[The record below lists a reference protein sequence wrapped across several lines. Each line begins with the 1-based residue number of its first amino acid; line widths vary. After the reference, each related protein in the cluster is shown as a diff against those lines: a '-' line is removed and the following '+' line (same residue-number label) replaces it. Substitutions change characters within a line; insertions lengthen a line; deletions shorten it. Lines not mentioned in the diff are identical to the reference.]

1 MSAAQYASE
10 RDEQKLK
17 AKKLRDELADVV
29 GGGKKV
35 AAIATKLEVK
45 YEQLK
50 LDLEFSER
58 CGSLLSPC
66 SRSAACPCPPYPR
79 IGRLPTPTKR
89 PTRPCP
95 SVCMSAGS

>member
-1 MSAAQYASE
+1 VSAAQYASE

-50 LDLEFSER
+50 AKYDQDLST
-58 CGSLLSPC
+58 LV
-66 SRSAACPCPPYPR
+66 AA
-79 IGRLPTPTKR
+79 RLELAETKAKLANLEDI
-89 PTRPCP
+89 TRPQI
-95 SVCMSAGS
+95 V